1 MPRLMAAR
9 NSTRPQQ
16 HPHFVSAFVQTAGP
30 VSVFRCV
37 LLEGRD
43 FLRQSLSSGDQGVR
57 VGLSQSSRIQA
68 AIFPLELTA
77 RTCLQP
83 SDRIPPICLS
93 QGAHRQS
100 SHFTHLSSR
109 SQQSIRLRETQE
121 ETSPEGTLGAHT
133 VSREE
138 SSVQATKLSLF
149 TCPSLGSCPSPK
161 LWEDWF
167 CKQIRRA
174 SIPMGLGGGAPERG
188 GGGGDTALG

>member
-1 MPRLMAAR
+1 MPMHAYLSSGSSRPCASFHSSHSLTSPEGWGMPHLVAAR

-16 HPHFVSAFVQTAGP
+16 HPHSVSAFVHTVGP

-43 FLRQSLSSGDQGVR
+43 FLRQSLSFFWGPGVR
-57 VGLSQSSRIQA
+57 VGLSQSSCIQA

-77 RTCLQP
+77 CMCFQL

-109 SQQSIRLRETQE
+109 CQQSIRLGETQE
-121 ETSPEGTLGAHT
+121 ETSPEGTLHCLQGGELCPG
-133 VSREE
+133 RPM
-138 SSVQATKLSLF
+138 SLF
-149 TCPSLGSCPSPK
+149 TCLSFRELPLS
-161 LWEDWF
+161 
-167 CKQIRRA
+167 
-174 SIPMGLGGGAPERG
+174 
-188 GGGGDTALG
+188 